1 MTRAALS
8 MRFSTPLQAPVAL
21 GLILL
26 VTVILILPL

>member
-8 MRFSTPLQAPVAL
+8 MRKAAPLQAPVAL

-26 VTVILILPL
+26 VTIILILPF